1 MLDQEGTIPAL
12 PRMSIPDPTEV
23 PVPYPL
29 LPSGLGSHEPCDAN
43 GRGRKNLSAWDWACS
58 GGAHCCSDGS
68 VDKPPG
74 APGSPD
80 PPNSSHYGPSAAR
93 CCVGA
98 ERRQVP
104 SPPAMA
110 DPGTPTGA
118 GEAARVRGKAIR
130 PAAGIPRE
138 HPRHNYRAPSFFPPS
153 GSSAPHSP
161 SYTPSPAAGGRV
173 QVGASTQGP
182 ALPPPP
188 KCPPTPPEMPGKG
201 SAPSPSRGTALCP
214 LHPQAGASGTHQHR
228 GVGVQPPPP
237 SPLPINDTK
246 PSFVAASAVVYWCG
260 RREPPSSS
268 VEGTV
273 GVPRRH
279 PKSQSPSSCGRDRFP
294 ASLKQQCNTGE
305 QQAIPNSS
313 IYVLLE
319 HC

>member
-1 MLDQEGTIPAL
+1 M
-12 PRMSIPDPTEV
+12 
-23 PVPYPL
+23 PYPL

-182 ALPPPP
+182 ALPPPQMP
-188 KCPPTPPEMPGKG
+188 SHPTGDAGEGLGTVPQPRHCPLP
-201 SAPSPSRGTALCP
+201 APSPGWGIGYPPAQGCRGAAP
-214 LHPQAGASGTHQHR
+214 SA
-228 GVGVQPPPP
+228 QPPP
-237 SPLPINDTK
+237 
-246 PSFVAASAVVYWCG
+246 
-260 RREPPSSS
+260 
-268 VEGTV
+268 
-273 GVPRRH
+273 H
-279 PKSQSPSSCGRDRFP
+279 
-294 ASLKQQCNTGE
+294 
-305 QQAIPNSS
+305 
-313 IYVLLE
+313 
-319 HC
+319 

>member
-1 MLDQEGTIPAL
+1 M
-12 PRMSIPDPTEV
+12 
-23 PVPYPL
+23 PYPL
-29 LPSGLGSHEPCDAN
+29 LPSGLGSHKPCDAN

-188 KCPPTPPEMPGKG
+188 NALPPHRRCRGRARHRPPAAALPSARSIPRLGHRVPTSTG
-201 SAPSPSRGTALCP
+201 VSGCSPLRPAPSPLTTPSPRSLLP
-214 LHPQAGASGTHQHR
+214 PQWFI
-228 GVGVQPPPP
+228 GVGDESPRAAAWKAPWGCRGGTPRARAPAPAAGTDFQP
-237 SPLPINDTK
+237 
-246 PSFVAASAVVYWCG
+246 
-260 RREPPSSS
+260 
-268 VEGTV
+268 
-273 GVPRRH
+273 H
-279 PKSQSPSSCGRDRFP
+279 
-294 ASLKQQCNTGE
+294 
-305 QQAIPNSS
+305 
-313 IYVLLE
+313 
-319 HC
+319 